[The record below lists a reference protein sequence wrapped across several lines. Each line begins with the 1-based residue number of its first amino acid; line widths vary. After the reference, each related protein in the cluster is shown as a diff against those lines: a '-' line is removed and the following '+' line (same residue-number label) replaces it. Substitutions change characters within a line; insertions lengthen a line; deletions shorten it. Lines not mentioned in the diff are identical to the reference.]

1 MHELSLMLNIID
13 IIEKEYLKNEDGKIK
28 TIALKVGEFS
38 GVVPEALEFA
48 FEAIKNDSD
57 IYDEANMIIDLVPF
71 KVICKD
77 CNNIF
82 TPDMEYFLQCPKCGS
97 KNTEIQ
103 SGRELYIDYIEI
115 DEKE

>member
-1 MHELSLMLNIID
+1 
-13 IIEKEYLKNEDGKIK
+13 
-28 TIALKVGEFS
+28 
-38 GVVPEALEFA
+38 
-48 FEAIKNDSD
+48 
-57 IYDEANMIIDLVPF
+57 MIIDLVPF